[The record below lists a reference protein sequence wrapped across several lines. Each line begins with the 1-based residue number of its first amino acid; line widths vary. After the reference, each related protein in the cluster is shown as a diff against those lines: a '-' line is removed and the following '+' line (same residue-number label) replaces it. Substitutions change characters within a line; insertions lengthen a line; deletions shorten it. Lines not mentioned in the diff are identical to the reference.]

1 MSCDMSSVVVVC
13 VCVCVCVCVQV
24 TPGLGRLAMK
34 LLGPNTLVQ
43 AAIPD
48 IISKVPAE
56 YHQKNRELFHAN
68 ARHILETL
76 SKAPGLKPVMPKAT
90 MYFMVSP
97 PLSAVQCE
105 GFSLQLLCRDFC
117 L

>member
-1 MSCDMSSVVVVC
+1 M
-13 VCVCVCVCVQV
+13 QV

-48 IISKVPAE
+48 IVSKVPAE

-97 PLSAVQCE
+97 PLSMPCSMRVSPCNYCVR
-105 GFSLQLLCRDFC
+105 GFLPVITAGSD
-117 L
+117 